1 MQYRPPGTMVS
12 ARRGA
17 ETHRFD
23 GSDAA
28 HLTQNPY
35 ASVLGLF
42 WLMVRSFVTV
52 RHVWEALM
60 DFYARQRDRKQN
72 HVRPRF

>member
-1 MQYRPPGTMVS
+1 MQYRPPGTTVS

-28 HLTQNPY
+28 HRTQNPY
-35 ASVLGLF
+35 APVLGLF
-42 WLMVRSFVTV
+42 WLMVRGFVTV
-52 RHVWEALM
+52 RRVWEALM
-60 DFYARQRDRKQN
+60 DFYARPRYRKQN
-72 HVRPRF
+72 HVGPRF